1 MQFEQSKHAAE
12 IRACK
17 RVGPERGRRG
27 GAGHLA
33 LVPGDSLA
41 AGSGDLRGKISK
53 KRERFWEV
61 PAPSNNLWSDT
72 TCAGLSA
79 PPLFALTVSEGLAA
93 LGRFSKVDRG
103 GGDRNCDERALS

>member
-17 RVGPERGRRG
+17 RVGPEGGRRG
-27 GAGHLA
+27 GVGQLT

-61 PAPSNNLWSDT
+61 PAPSNYLRSDT

-79 PPLFALTVSEGLAA
+79 PLLFALTVSGGLTA
-93 LGRFSKVDRG
+93 LGRFSEVDRG